1 MKKLSRIFIIVAL
14 ITLALG
20 QAMAGGVKT
29 KYVEKSISE
38 QDKRKAEYIY
48 LQAQVCKERD
58 SIAAYYDL
66 VKYAYELDTTN
77 TAISFYYG
85 YLMIIKDN
93 STDTEKER
101 GLMLMKKHVYAHPE
115 DYNEATYFSDVCLK
129 LRRVDLGLEVAEKL
143 AEINPNKT
151 EVQMMLAAA
160 YVRNQKYAEALKVYE
175 KIEEFEGK
183 SSEITTYKAA
193 LCSQLGDTLGAIA
206 EIRNLYNTAP
216 SNVDFNLVMSE
227 LFKQYN
233 MQDSALYYLDKA
245 QKLEPD
251 NGNVYFAKAQ
261 YFDEIGDSVNYD
273 NQIYKALVSNDLPVE
288 TKLDVLTQYTQ
299 TQLLRNDSTQRVNN
313 LFKVLVEQH
322 PHEPKVHELYSM
334 YYSTIKDYKHA
345 LEEVGYQVDLDPTNA
360 EAWQRMMVVNIL
372 DDNYAGAVKAA
383 QKALEYNPENLD
395 LYRYIA
401 SSYYQMKDYDNA
413 LGTYDKVLSLV
424 DSTQNTELYSD
435 ILSGKGDVYVELG
448 DTVRAFQFY
457 DRALVV
463 EPGNT
468 SVMNNY
474 AYFLSLSNKDLD
486 KAESMAAKAVYA
498 NPNNATFIDTY
509 AWVFFKKKN
518 YDMALL
524 YIKSAMN
531 NADSPSAD
539 IIEHYGDILFM
550 TGDHEGAVTQW
561 EKALELNPSNELLQR
576 KVQDKTYYEN

>member
-129 LRRVDLGLEVAEKL
+129 LRRVDLGLEVAEML

-550 TGDHEGAVTQW
+550 TGDREGAVTQW